1 MGTISDLVNFQMTQP
16 VAGSNLKPLP
26 GFHVGGGV
34 GATDDTSDPNAQL
47 SAGGKGIG
55 QAIGKAQAPSAQAQ
69 QQANWGTPAGDVDG
83 AAGAEDFLPD
93 AGAAAGI
100 GADAGALAAASDQNL
115 KTNVSSAE
123 RPLDD
128 FLQHLGAHQYEYKD
142 KQDGAKT
149 YVSPMAQELE
159 KTTIG
164 KSAVIDTPRGKMV
177 DYARIMGA
185 TLSAVAIHHQDI
197 KDVQKTLEYLKK
209 AVEKRKS

>member
-16 VAGSNLKPLP
+16 IAGSNLKPLP

-34 GATDDTSDPNAQL
+34 GAPDDTSNPDAQL
-47 SAGGKGIG
+47 STGGKGIG

-69 QQANWGTPAGDVDG
+69 QQANWGTPASDVDG
-83 AAGAEDFLPD
+83 AAGAEDFLP
-93 AGAAAGI
+93 
-100 GADAGALAAASDQNL
+100 DAGALAAASDQNL